1 MSAPRSEPGQG
12 VIAIPRLERAPENLP
27 AKPSSRFERE
37 AREAG
42 YGCVAGVDEVGR
54 GCLFGPVVAAAVVLD
69 PDRPIRGLND
79 SKALLAEDR
88 EVLASRIRDRALA
101 YAVAAVDSGWI
112 DRLNIYQAARLAM
125 ERAVTGLALTADFL
139 LTDAMRLNLGVPQ
152 RPLIKGDARCRSIA
166 AASIVAK
173 VERDAWM
180 RRWAEVYPRYG
191 LERNKGY
198 GTPYHLEALRQYG
211 ITPGHRLSF
220 APVAAMAGFPG
231 ELPAAAA
238 PQQMGLFAGEWE
250 CDEELQ

>member
-1 MSAPRSEPGQG
+1 MPASPSEGL
-12 VIAIPRLERAPENLP
+12 PRLEPAPASLP

-42 YGCVAGVDEVGR
+42 CRCVCGVDEVGR

-79 SKALLAEDR
+79 SKVLEADDR
-88 EVLASRIRDRALA
+88 EAIAARILERAVA
-101 YAVAAVDSGWI
+101 CSVAAVDSAWI

-125 ERAVTGLALTADFL
+125 ERAITSLAVKPDFL
-139 LTDAMRLNLGVPQ
+139 LTDAMRLELPIRQ

-180 RRWAEVYPRYG
+180 RRWAEVYPEYG
-191 LERNKGY
+191 LEQNKGY
-198 GTPYHLEALRQYG
+198 GTPDHLEALRLHG
-211 ITPGHRLSF
+211 VTPCHRLSF
-220 APVAAMAGFPG
+220 APVAEAARFPG
-231 ELPAAAA
+231 ALPPEAG
-238 PQQMGLFAGEWE
+238 PQQISLFA
-250 CDEELQ
+250 EELA